1 METQEKSPAKQIVR
15 APAQAL
21 AVRSA
26 ALVTRGLR
34 DLARDSN
41 WLIKKVFTGRS
52 SQLVI
57 SPAGEV
63 CALSPL
69 VRQGTERIALYDI
82 ERGVPTI
89 ALAVPGEPDVC
100 PPGLPAAF
108 AWSPTA
114 RHLVAA
120 WGGWLPE
127 LHAFDLHGKVFLG
140 GFGDFKSFPSCVT
153 WSDTGNYFAAASRGG
168 GEARLRLWP
177 ASKQS
182 AAMPFAADPVAELR
196 APISSDNWFQT
207 QSVDAESGDEGV
219 FSGFGRTAFSP
230 DEGTLASVVE
240 IEGEWADDSIVLLDV
255 PSLRRLQVI
264 PAQGRIT
271 DIAWTPDSRQ
281 LIYCSAGQAYRLTRE
296 RDSSPNR
303 LAESAVL
310 TFRRRTLRLPSAI
323 AVVPVLQFV
332 AQEFRQGPLVPRGF
346 EPAHGFR
353 RIRRR
358 RRRQHSLVARRLQS
372 LRRHRRR
379 PRLHL
384 RSSASN
390 SCQRLVHSSPI
401 HLTLSSAVIDQIQF
415 VPRNPVISPPS

>member
-52 SQLVI
+52 PQLVI
-57 SPAGEV
+57 SPVGEL
-63 CALSPL
+63 CALSPM

-82 ERGVPTI
+82 ERGVPTL
-89 ALAVPGEPDVC
+89 ALVVPGEPDVC

-114 RHLVAA
+114 QNLVAV

-127 LHAFDLHGKVFLG
+127 LHVFDLHGKVFLG

-168 GEARLRLWP
+168 AEARLRLWP

-182 AAMPFAADPVAELR
+182 PAAMPFAADPAAEFG
-196 APISSDNWFQT
+196 APDWAENWIEAQT
-207 QSVDAESGDEGV
+207 VDAEPSDEGA

-230 DEGTLASVVE
+230 DERTLASVVE
-240 IEGEWADDSIVLLDV
+240 FEGEWADDSILLLDV
-255 PSLRRLQVI
+255 PTLQRQRVI
-264 PAQGRIT
+264 PAQGHIT
-271 DIAWTPDSRQ
+271 DIAWTSDSRQ
-281 LIYCSAGQAYRLTRE
+281 LVYCSAGQAYRVPAARPGEPPAEPQALPFGAE
-296 RDSSPNR
+296 LCVCHPQLPLCLCFSSWLKNSAKGRLFLVDLNR
-303 LAESAVL
+303 LTVFDEYAAEGVVNIRWSLDGSKAYAVTADGL
-310 TFRRRTLRLPSAI
+310 AYIYDP
-323 AVVPVLQFV
+323 
-332 AQEFRQGPLVPRGF
+332 PLV
-346 EPAHGFR
+346 
-353 RIRRR
+353 
-358 RRRQHSLVARRLQS
+358 
-372 LRRHRRR
+372 
-379 PRLHL
+379 
-384 RSSASN
+384 
-390 SCQRLVHSSPI
+390 
-401 HLTLSSAVIDQIQF
+401 
-415 VPRNPVISPPS
+415 